1 MSTLE
6 SYHFAGASA
15 PGTVGRVM
23 TSPTTA
29 RRAGPTI
36 FGLLVAAALAGAPG
50 AAQARDLLVAPG
62 TKGQLSFDQISGF
75 RATLLDGFGYS
86 GLLGGRYD
94 RQSVDVRDGK
104 RVVSSLSLWIAPSA
118 DYFVIDHLSLGGL
131 VEVTRTSASVE
142 FPINPN
148 TTQTVDLPTTL
159 SFTILP
165 RVGYMLSPSNRF
177 AIWPRIGAGYFT
189 KQEVDSSNNPAA
201 STRAAFSGVIVDLDV
216 GLLYRP
222 TEEFFLRAAP
232 EIAFSV
238 AGSRSSET
246 NGVKTSVD
254 ASFFQAGL
262 SAGIGVLID

>member
-1 MSTLE
+1 MGTSTI
-6 SYHFAGASA
+6 
-15 PGTVGRVM
+15 GR
-23 TSPTTA
+23 TA
-29 RRAGPTI
+29 RTLL
-36 FGLLVAAALAGAPG
+36 GLACALTLLGAT
-50 AAQARDLLVAPG
+50 ARTAEARDLLVAPG
-62 TKGQLSFDQISGF
+62 SKGQLAFDQISGF

-177 AIWPRIGAGYFT
+177 AIWPRVGAGYFT

-222 TEEFFLRAAP
+222 TEELFLRAAP

-238 AGSRSSET
+238 AGSRSAEA